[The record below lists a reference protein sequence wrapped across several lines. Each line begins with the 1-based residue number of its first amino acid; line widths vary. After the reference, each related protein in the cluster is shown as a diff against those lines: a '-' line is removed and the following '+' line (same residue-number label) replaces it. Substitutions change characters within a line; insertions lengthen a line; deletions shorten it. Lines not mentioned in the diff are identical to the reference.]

1 MTDETKSWHGG
12 KPVGSQVATF
22 GRTLS
27 SEEKYKKTLSSDTKH
42 FLQTQKWS
50 LFQYYKNL
58 HTSYMTHVKLKF
70 TFGGKSQRK
79 LIVHLNFCALF
90 LKVKDNI

>member
-27 SEEKYKKTLSSDTKH
+27 SEEKHKKTLSSDTKH
-42 FLQTQKWS
+42 RS
-50 LFQYYKNL
+50 A
-58 HTSYMTHVKLKF
+58 
-70 TFGGKSQRK
+70 R
-79 LIVHLNFCALF
+79 
-90 LKVKDNI
+90 

>member
-27 SEEKYKKTLSSDTKH
+27 SEEKYKNTVIGHKT
-42 FLQTQKWS
+42 QVREMIPINS
-50 LFQYYKNL
+50 L
-58 HTSYMTHVKLKF
+58 
-70 TFGGKSQRK
+70 
-79 LIVHLNFCALF
+79 
-90 LKVKDNI
+90 